1 MSEATA
7 TTFTASGR
15 RTIKMESDAV
25 AAMEQRIGLD
35 FDHACELLLK
45 TRGRVIVTGMGKS
58 GHIARK
64 IAATLAST
72 GTPAFFVHPGEA
84 SHGDMGMITGDDA
97 VIALSNSGAVAEIV
111 TLLPLL
117 KRLGTPLVSMTGNAE
132 SILARASDV
141 HLDTGVETEACPLDL
156 APTSSTT
163 TALVMGDALAIAM
176 LEARGF
182 TADDFAFSH
191 PGGTLGKKL
200 LLKVADVMRSGDAIP
215 RVAPNTLL
223 SEALLEISN
232 KGLGMTTIIDNDGHL
247 AGIFTDG
254 DLRRTLKARIDINE
268 TPMTDLMRTS
278 AKTASSD
285 MLAAEAM
292 RIMEENEISSLVVV
306 DEDRNVAGVIHLMH
320 LLHAGLA

>member
-1 MSEATA
+1 MSGTGFV
-7 TTFTASGR
+7 TSGK

-25 AAMEQRIGLD
+25 AALESRIGAD
-35 FDHACELLLK
+35 FERACELLLA

-84 SHGDMGMITGDDA
+84 SHGDMGMITADDS
-97 VIALSNSGAVAEIV
+97 VIALSNSGSVAEIV

-117 KRLGTPLVSMTGNAE
+117 KRMGTSLVSMTGNPQSVMA
-132 SILARASDV
+132 LAADV
-141 HLDTGVETEACPLDL
+141 HLNTGVETEACPLDL

-200 LLKVADVMRSGDAIP
+200 LLKVGDIMRSGDTIP
-215 RVAPNTLL
+215 RVAPETLL

-232 KGLGMTTIIDNDGHL
+232 KGLGMTTVLDKDSVL

-254 DLRRTLKARIDINE
+254 DLRRTLKARVDINE
-268 TPMTDLMRTS
+268 TPIHQLMSTG
-278 AKTASSD
+278 AKTVTPD

-306 DEDRNVAGVIHLMH
+306 NADNSVAGVIHLMH

>member
-1 MSEATA
+1 MSGTGFAT
-7 TTFTASGR
+7 SGK

-25 AAMEQRIGLD
+25 AALEGRIGAD
-35 FDHACELLLK
+35 FERACELLLA

-84 SHGDMGMITGDDA
+84 SHGDMGMITADDV
-97 VIALSNSGAVAEIV
+97 VIALSNSGSVAEIV
-111 TLLPLL
+111 TLLPML
-117 KRLGTPLVSMTGNAE
+117 KRMGTSLVSMTGNPQ
-132 SILARASDV
+132 SVLALASDV

-163 TALVMGDALAIAM
+163 TALVMGDALAIAL

-182 TADDFAFSH
+182 SAEDFAFSH

-215 RVAPNTLL
+215 SVSPQTPL

-232 KGLGMTTIIDNDGHL
+232 KGLGMTTVLGKDQQL

-268 TPMTDLMRTS
+268 TPMQQLMS
-278 AKTASSD
+278 VGAKTVTPD

-292 RIMEENEISSLVVV
+292 RIMEENEISSLVVINT
-306 DEDRNVAGVIHLMH
+306 DNSVAGVIHLMH
-320 LLHAGLA
+320 LLHAGLT

>member
-1 MSEATA
+1 MPASRLGGWHHFLGNRRGPVLK
-7 TTFTASGR
+7 FTP
-15 RTIKMESDAV
+15 
-25 AAMEQRIGLD
+25 GLD
-35 FDHACELLLK
+35 LRGGDFDRACDLLLQ

-132 SILARASDV
+132 SVLAKASDV

-200 LLKVADVMRSGDAIP
+200 LLKVADVMRSGDAVP
-215 RVAPNTLL
+215 RVTPDTLL

-232 KGLGMTTIIDNDGHL
+232 KGLGMTTIVDGEERL
-247 AGIFTDG
+247 VGVFTDG

-268 TPMTDLMRTS
+268 TPMSQLMREG
-278 AKTASSD
+278 AKTARSE

-292 RIMEENEISSLVVV
+292 HIMEENEISSLVVV
-306 DEDRNVAGVIHLMH
+306 DDKRSVAGVVHLMH
-320 LLHAGLA
+320 LLHAGLT